1 MATLKL
7 GVICCLTMF
16 SMDASLSF
24 VNGSYPFNGLS
35 HALIAFLKINF
46 RKRHV
51 FFCLLFSS
59 LSEDHSIPLNFIIVT
74 EVFVFQLLT

>member
-1 MATLKL
+1 MFSDLILESALFWKKKYLHINQEEDIMATLKL

-35 HALIAFLKINF
+35 HA
-46 RKRHV
+46 
-51 FFCLLFSS
+51 
-59 LSEDHSIPLNFIIVT
+59 
-74 EVFVFQLLT
+74 